1 MSVKVTGLFYFTYVF
16 EFFDRNIGAEINDIR
31 SFYFKQI
38 IHIQQSEFM
47 IFSIGYRCGQAIIRV
62 VGEGCR

>member
-38 IHIQQSEFM
+38 IHQHYIP
-47 IFSIGYRCGQAIIRV
+47 
-62 VGEGCR
+62 